1 MTNFP
6 CNSDNLL
13 KPNYPRKASFSL
25 KSCCLEQEGVKIQ
38 NESYRAAYSY
48 VLSIV
53 LMVVMMVRTFQ
64 SVTET
69 RVSDLCH

>member
-1 MTNFP
+1 MANLP

-38 NESYRAAYSY
+38 NESYRAAHSCG
-48 VLSIV
+48 IV
-53 LMVVMMVRTFQ
+53 YYADGCNGGSKF
-64 SVTET
+64 
-69 RVSDLCH
+69 SDCY